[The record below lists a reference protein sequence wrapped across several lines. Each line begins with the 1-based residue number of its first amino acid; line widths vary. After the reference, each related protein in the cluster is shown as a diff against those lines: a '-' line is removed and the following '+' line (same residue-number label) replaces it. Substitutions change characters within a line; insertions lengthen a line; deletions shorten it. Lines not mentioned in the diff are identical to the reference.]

1 MSTRCISVIVLP
13 LLLSLAM
20 PAFAQR
26 TLTAEQLQQLK
37 SQGGSAEQIQ
47 QMQKQMAASQSA
59 VQDATKQ
66 AAAAAAA
73 AKAGAAT
80 KAKPEDKK
88 AADKKTGDK
97 KGADKKTKAAPP
109 KAIKRPQKFDGKAD
123 PKELELRPNEEGRL
137 KFNFTGQPWPGVLQ
151 WLADTSKLSLQWE
164 ELPGD
169 FLTLITQRS
178 YTVDEARDLIN
189 KQLLSRG
196 YTMLLDGELL
206 YVVPIAKINKA
217 MIPRILPKQLAERQP
232 HEFVRCSFRLDWLVA
247 GDAVTEL
254 KPMLSEH
261 GKLQQLASTNRIEA
275 FDIVRN
281 LRAIH
286 QLIEEEQSDQVEEG
300 LVRQFVIKHR
310 RAEEVMRLVQ
320 RLMGINP
327 DNPAQPMSSAQMKQI
342 QKAIAAAQ
350 KAAKGTVV
358 RQPVP
363 TVMVLNQ
370 PENSILITAEPDK
383 MKQIEQ
389 AILQL
394 DVPKKN
400 GALLGNMTRMKIY
413 RLNTYDPAPLVKLL
427 EDLGELDPQTQL
439 TVDKD
444 NRSIMAYASLADH
457 LLIEKLIEK
466 VDGLTRTFSVVQL
479 QKRDAEEVAGTVKKM
494 MGVEDDDNNNSYD
507 YYYYRS
513 RSSNKSEDKFMV
525 EADVEKNQLLLKAN
539 PTELAEIKNL
549 LRKLGEDPDQII
561 ASPRNGDRIRVYDIP
576 PKNAEEVLERLRK
589 LWPLDNKLEIDI
601 QDTKPAPAST
611 ARKTTRLESKPR
623 YQHTVARPVQEEDPI
638 AKFFKGAA
646 GEDEPPTPSRVQ
658 GPAPV
663 RISIRNGQLIVTS
676 DDPIALQ
683 EVNNLLEQLLPA
695 QLAPAEDY
703 KIYTMQH
710 VSPFWMAGTLED
722 FFDIETDNGFFYYG
736 PPKKD
741 KATLGKK
748 KEMRFVT
755 DSYTKT
761 LVVLNATLEQH
772 ATIQELID
780 RMDKPEQTEAR
791 LLRVTKIFQI
801 KHSQATAI
809 QNVIKEVYRD
819 LLSGNDKALQEGGGE
834 EGGKKKGGGTAPQ
847 FFGSSSATYLTEDE
861 DEKVKFTGQLSVSAD
876 PLSNTLTVSGTASLV
891 KDIGEKIEILDVAA
905 KPASNMRVVPVSKNI
920 TPAQWQRLEKLIS
933 PQAPPQQQQQN
944 GKNPQQGNQQ
954 QPRQQPNNQG
964 RRGGRNR

>member
-1 MSTRCISVIVLP
+1 
-13 LLLSLAM
+13 LLSLPL
-20 PAFAQR
+20 PALAQR
-26 TLTAEQLQQLK
+26 VFTAGEFQEPK
-37 SQGGSAEQIQ
+37 SQGVTLGQELNL
-47 QMQKQMAASQSA
+47 QKQALASNQSGQEAAKQVPA
-59 VQDATKQ
+59 AAAAQ
-66 AAAAAAA
+66 AAAAD
-73 AKAGAAT
+73 KV
-80 KAKPEDKK
+80 KPADKK
-88 AADKKTGDK
+88 AADSKTADK
-97 KGADKKTKAAPP
+97 KGSDKNRKAEPP
-109 KAIKRPQKFDGKAD
+109 KTIKRPQKFDGEAD
-123 PKELELRPNEEGRL
+123 PKELELKPNAEGRL
-137 KFNFTGQPWPGVLQ
+137 RFNFTGQPWPGVLQ

-164 ELPGD
+164 ELPGG
-169 FLTLITQRS
+169 FLTLITQRA

-189 KQLLSRG
+189 KQLLARG

-217 MIPRILPKQLAERQP
+217 MIPRVLPKQLADRQP

-281 LRAIH
+281 LRAIN

-350 KAAKGTVV
+350 KAAKGTVA

-370 PENSILITAEPDK
+370 PENSILVTAEPDK

-400 GALLGNMTRMKIY
+400 GALLGNMARMKIY

-439 TVDKD
+439 TVDKE
-444 NRSIMAYASLADH
+444 NKSIMAYASLADH
-457 LLIEKLIEK
+457 LLIGKLIEK
-466 VDGLTRTFSVVQL
+466 VDGLNRTFSVIQL

-494 MGVEDDDNNNSYD
+494 MGVEEDDNNND

-513 RSSNKSEDKFMV
+513 RSSKDEDKFMV

-539 PTELAEIKNL
+539 PTELTEIKNL

-561 ASPRNGDRIRVYDIP
+561 ARPRKGDRIRVYDIP
-576 PKNAEEVLERLRK
+576 AKNAEEVLERLRK

-601 QDTKPAPAST
+601 QDTKPASAPAST

-623 YQHTVARPVQEEDPI
+623 YQHTVARPVQQEDPV
-638 AKFFKGAA
+638 ARFFNGAD
-646 GEDEPPTPSRVQ
+646 GDDQPPTPSRSQ

-676 DDPIALQ
+676 DDPVALQ

-722 FFDIETDNGFFYYG
+722 FFDIDTGGFFYYG

-741 KATLGKK
+741 KASLGKK

-780 RMDKPEQTEAR
+780 RMDQPEQTEAR
-791 LLRVTKIFQI
+791 LVRVTQIFQI

-819 LLSGNDKALQEGGGE
+819 LLSGNDKALQEGSGE

-933 PQAPPQQQQQN
+933 PQAQPQQQQN
-944 GKNPQQGNQQ
+944 GKNPQQGGQQ
-954 QPRQQPNNQG
+954 QQQRQQPNSQG
-964 RRGGRNR
+964 RRGRNR